1 MKMFSVKWV
10 ERGKESDPVEVE
22 NSILTDLDR
31 VVSSSQEGLVGMRL
45 RHIARPPD
53 GFIVVDSD
61 GREVRRW
68 FAARPDE
75 AGAALDAARATA

>member
-1 MKMFSVKWV
+1 MFSVKWF
-10 ERGKESDPVEVE
+10 EHGKSDPVEVE

-31 VVSSSQEGLVGMRL
+31 VVSFCQEALLGMRL

-53 GFIVVDSD
+53 GFVVVDDD

-68 FAARPDE
+68 FGLHHPDE
-75 AGAALDAARATA
+75 AIRP